1 MHNDKNIILFD
12 GVCNLCNTFINL
24 LIDWDK
30 KNAFYFVAL
39 QSETGQILLEK
50 YHISKNLDTVFLLK
64 NGRVFMKSSAA
75 LEVMTI
81 LGGFFKIFSFLKLFP
96 LSFRDRLYDWVA
108 KNRYKYL
115 GKKDSC
121 RVPTP
126 ELMAKFL

>member
-24 LIDWDK
+24 VIDWDQ

-50 YHISKNLDTVFLLK
+50 YHISKNLDTVILLK
-64 NGRVFMKSSAA
+64 KGKVFMKSSAA
-75 LEVMTI
+75 LEIITI
-81 LGGFFKIFSFLKLFP
+81 LGGFFRIFSFLKFFP
-96 LSFRDRLYDWVA
+96 LSFRDKLYDWVA
-108 KNRYKYL
+108 RNRYAYL